1 MDNAVNRNILDDLF
15 GEGVPEQFRDME
27 QLSRIKNILDFEII
41 TKGKMSQTPSSFN
54 VPTPLAVN
62 SLISRVYSISR
73 GVVSP
78 KYVASEIYVTQA
90 QIRKGNFMLKMLTD
104 PNMTATVEEAMAV
117 ASGQM
122 AVSNQFLERFK
133 AMSFALFVTQMGD
146 ETPGDIRSNAWFK
159 EQFLFLSEF
168 IKNLS
173 KPEDD
178 SIYITPTTPSKEGEY
193 INRYSFQ

>member
-1 MDNAVNRNILDDLF
+1 
-15 GEGVPEQFRDME
+15 
-27 QLSRIKNILDFEII
+27 
-41 TKGKMSQTPSSFN
+41 MSQTPSSFN

-168 IKNLS
+168 NYYKQVI
-173 KPEDD
+173 
-178 SIYITPTTPSKEGEY
+178 
-193 INRYSFQ
+193 Q